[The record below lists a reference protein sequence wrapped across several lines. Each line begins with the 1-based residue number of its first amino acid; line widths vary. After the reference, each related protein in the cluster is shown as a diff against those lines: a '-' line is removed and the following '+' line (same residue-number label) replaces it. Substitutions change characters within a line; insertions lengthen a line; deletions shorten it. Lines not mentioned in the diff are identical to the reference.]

1 VLILVFDLTFSLAA
15 FSDKPAAFSDKP
27 AALWRRSCEEGEEV
41 PSWARMRRAVGEE
54 VEEEGGMKGFWVMK
68 TEPWGDDGSVE
79 GAAGKRVGRRERN
92 YGAEEGVSEILKVR
106 SRREEGGEIG
116 MYFGVGEVGRSH
128 CMHVAVVVVV

>member
-1 VLILVFDLTFSLAA
+1 LVFDLTFSLAA
-15 FSDKPAAFSDKP
+15 FSDRP

-54 VEEEGGMKGFWVMK
+54 VEEEGGMRGFWVMK

-92 YGAEEGVSEILKVR
+92 YKAEEGVSEMLKVR
-106 SRREEGGEIG
+106 SRREEGGDRYVLRSWRGGEKSLCARVCG
-116 MYFGVGEVGRSH
+116 SRGVRIVYR
-128 CMHVAVVVVV
+128 